1 MAHNRKSL
9 RKEYKITSNYFVDL
23 LRYCLPVYPCAV
35 AQEYREVI
43 LRKSKREDS
52 KTKTDLPVF
61 VFQAPEGLASKSQ
74 EDEDDYLESCNASS
88 ECIRE
93 GTRLVIAKFKS
104 KVLDFGEGN
113 TSLKDSDEVSSFRS
127 PSSREATPRISR
139 EPSIILSPPV
149 EVGVYP
155 LDGTDPRIY
164 SLRVNGPF
172 TYVPGKPFDSACPPP
187 TYMPMAKLLEPKPT
201 LSTEILYGLTL
212 QSNGSLKCTDQDAL
226 DKQKGVVGEVLK
238 QITKSITSG
247 LGAVGVSLP
256 IRIFEPRST
265 IERMMDRFSFAPV
278 FLKQAAQ
285 STDQFDRFLSV
296 IAFGVSGLYM
306 AAKQSKPFN
315 PLLGETFQGNFPDGT
330 QVFAEHVSHH
340 PPVDSFFILAA
351 NYVIFGFTELE
362 GAIKFNSLLGSF
374 KGPTTVKFH
383 DGQSVIFHQPKF
395 RLEGMLWGDRTLA
408 WEGEFKFEDPKNN
421 WVAILHIGA
430 DPRGYNP
437 LKLKVKKDTIL
448 GKVYVPEGNRL
459 DKIRTE
465 LATLHGSWVKELIV
479 VKSGVE
485 RKLWEMDREMPVR
498 HLPAADSLP
507 SDWRYREDLIWL
519 SRDNT
524 DIAQKWK
531 TTLET
536 RQRDDRELRKRK
548 R

>member
-1 MAHNRKSL
+1 MAHNRRSL
-9 RKEYKITSNYFVDL
+9 RKEYKISSNYFADL
-23 LRYCLPVYPCAV
+23 LCYCLPIYPCAV
-35 AQEYREVI
+35 AQEYREMI
-43 LRKSKREDS
+43 LRKSKREDHKS
-52 KTKTDLPVF
+52 KAELPVF
-61 VFQAPEGLASKSQ
+61 VFQAPEAQAILDQQ
-74 EDEDDYLESCNASS
+74 EDDDILESCNASS

-93 GTRLVIAKFKS
+93 GSRLVIAKFKS
-104 KVLDFGEGN
+104 NVLDFGEGN
-113 TSLKDSDEVSSFRS
+113 TSMKDSDEVSSFRS
-127 PSSREATPRISR
+127 PSSRELTPRISR
-139 EPSIILSPPV
+139 EPSIILPPPAEIGV
-149 EVGVYP
+149 EP
-155 LDGTDPRIY
+155 IDGSDPRVY
-164 SLRVNGPF
+164 SQRVNGPF

-201 LSTEILYGLTL
+201 LSSVILYGLTL
-212 QSNGSLKCTDQDAL
+212 QNSGSLKCTDQDAL

-265 IERMMDRFSFAPV
+265 IERIIDRFSFAPV

-306 AAKQSKPFN
+306 AAKQTKPFN

-351 NYVIFGFTELE
+351 NYVIFGFTELD

-374 KGPTTVKFH
+374 KGPTTVKFQ

-395 RLEGMLWGDRTLA
+395 RLEGMLWGDRTLS

-459 DKIRTE
+459 DKIKTE
-465 LATLHGSWVKELIV
+465 LATLHGSWVKELTV

-498 HLPAADSLP
+498 HFPVADPLP

-519 SRDNT
+519 GRDNT